1 VKSADGFLEVHIM
14 KRWLRNSIFIL
25 IGILLIAFGGL
36 MWKTRSEA
44 HGLLNAPMATRNLP
58 DETPADYNLPF
69 QDVTVTNPDGQKLV
83 GWFIPSQNG
92 AVIIMQHGYKST
104 RSELLNEAEMMYRH
118 GYGVLLTS
126 IRAHDY
132 SEGELITF
140 GMHEIDDMEA
150 WYQFL
155 LLRSDIGAGKV
166 GIIGNSYGGMLAIQF
181 ASQNENI
188 KAVVANCAFS
198 SLNDTVS
205 TSVKH
210 FTGLP
215 EFPFVPLITFW
226 AENETGFKKEDI
238 DATKWIAD
246 ISPRPVFLMQGGAD
260 TVISADSGQRLYD
273 AAAEPKELWFDPALG
288 HVEFDTERAEEY
300 EARVSAFFD
309 KYLLDK

>member
-1 VKSADGFLEVHIM
+1 M
-14 KRWLRNSIFIL
+14 KRWLKISLTTFIV
-25 IGILLIAFGGL
+25 ILLFAFGGL
-36 MWKTRSEA
+36 LWKTYSEA
-44 HGLLNAPMATRNLP
+44 HNLINAPMEGRNLP

-69 QDVTVTNPDGQKLV
+69 EDVTVTNGDEQVLA

-140 GMHEIDDMEA
+140 GMYEVGDMEA
-150 WYQFL
+150 WYQYL
-155 LLRSDIGAGKV
+155 LTRDDFDHEKV
-166 GIIGNSYGGMLAIQF
+166 GILGNSYGGMLAIQF
-181 ASQNENI
+181 AAQNENI
-188 KAVVANCAFS
+188 KAVVANSAFS
-198 SLNDTVS
+198 SLNDTVA

-215 EFPFVPLITFW
+215 EFPFVPLIVFW
-226 AENETGFKKEDI
+226 AEQESGFKTEDI
-238 DATKWIAD
+238 DAARIIAE

-260 TVISADSGQRLYD
+260 TVISAGSGQRLYD
-273 AAAEPKELWFDPALG
+273 AAGEPKELWFDPALG
-288 HVEFDTERAEEY
+288 HVEFDSERAAEY
-300 EARVSAFFD
+300 EARVAAFFD
-309 KYLLDK
+309 QYLLGK